1 MNFRPMLLAAGLLAS
16 TAAHAVSTTAQI
28 TAESALLGLQL
39 AAKQRAARGLLPPE
53 QAACFQALQP
63 SEYADTVEKIVST
76 ALSPA
81 ELAAADQF
89 FNSPP
94 GRKYARHGL
103 LGTYTAVGETPPEPL
118 PEISADEGRAIEA
131 FTVSPVRPSPKASRR
146 AWKGMRPVSGEIHSR
161 RIFSGCSAATS
172 SISTPPSA
180 EATNVTRDVSRS
192 TSSDR

>member
-16 TAAHAVSTTAQI
+16 TVAHAVSTTAQI

-131 FTVSPVRPSPKASRR
+131 FTASPVGRALLKRQVLQTLSAREALDRRGQELVARCKAVKPARAEGSP
-146 AWKGMRPVSGEIHSR
+146 
-161 RIFSGCSAATS
+161 
-172 SISTPPSA
+172 
-180 EATNVTRDVSRS
+180 
-192 TSSDR
+192 